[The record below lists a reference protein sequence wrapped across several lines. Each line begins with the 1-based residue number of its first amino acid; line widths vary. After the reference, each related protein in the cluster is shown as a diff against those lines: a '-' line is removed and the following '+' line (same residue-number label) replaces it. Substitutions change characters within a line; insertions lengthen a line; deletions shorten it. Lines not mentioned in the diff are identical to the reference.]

1 MKEEDE
7 LLKKCGTKNPFMVPE
22 GYFDNFSKELM
33 NKLPEKEQTSTP
45 QETITTWQRIK
56 PWIYMAAMFCGLMFS
71 VRVVVGP
78 PKQDTPIFTAAETEQ
93 FSDEYIET
101 ILDHS
106 MMDDYTLY
114 QYLTDANSDMYN
126 NNHMIQ
132 RLVTLLI
139 TLYIS
144 ISLQAQDKKKPG
156 FTKEEFRARQ
166 EAYLTQKA
174 EITQE
179 EATKFF
185 PIYFELQDRK
195 KTVNDKAWEQARK
208 GKNPKTTDAEYEQ
221 IIEGIVKARIEA
233 DKLDLEYLQRFKKI
247 LSPKKIYKLQ
257 RAEIKFHRD
266 ILKIMHQSQKK

>member
-1 MKEEDE
+1 
-7 LLKKCGTKNPFMVPE
+7 
-22 GYFDNFSKELM
+22 
-33 NKLPEKEQTSTP
+33 
-45 QETITTWQRIK
+45 
-56 PWIYMAAMFCGLMFS
+56 
-71 VRVVVGP
+71 
-78 PKQDTPIFTAAETEQ
+78 
-93 FSDEYIET
+93 
-101 ILDHS
+101 
-106 MMDDYTLY
+106 
-114 QYLTDANSDMYN
+114 
-126 NNHMIQ
+126 MIQ
-132 RLVTLLI
+132 RLATLLI

-166 EAYLTQKA
+166 EAYLTHKA

-179 EATKFF
+179 EAT
-185 PIYFELQDRK
+185 

>member
-7 LLKKCGTKNPFMVPE
+7 LLKKCGTKKSIHGTRRLFRQLL
-22 GYFDNFSKELM
+22 KELM

-126 NNHMIQ
+126 
-132 RLVTLLI
+132 
-139 TLYIS
+139 
-144 ISLQAQDKKKPG
+144 
-156 FTKEEFRARQ
+156 
-166 EAYLTQKA
+166 
-174 EITQE
+174 
-179 EATKFF
+179 
-185 PIYFELQDRK
+185 
-195 KTVNDKAWEQARK
+195 
-208 GKNPKTTDAEYEQ
+208 
-221 IIEGIVKARIEA
+221 
-233 DKLDLEYLQRFKKI
+233 
-247 LSPKKIYKLQ
+247 
-257 RAEIKFHRD
+257 
-266 ILKIMHQSQKK
+266 